1 MNLGENIISEH
12 VVSRFVSINI
22 VHSGAESGLSSTT
35 QHQRRW
41 HSLFSWR
48 HQRVWKRGQWV

>member
-35 QHQRRW
+35 LHQRRW
-41 HSLFSWR
+41 HSLFDTKGSG
-48 HQRVWKRGQWV
+48 KGGSGSKG